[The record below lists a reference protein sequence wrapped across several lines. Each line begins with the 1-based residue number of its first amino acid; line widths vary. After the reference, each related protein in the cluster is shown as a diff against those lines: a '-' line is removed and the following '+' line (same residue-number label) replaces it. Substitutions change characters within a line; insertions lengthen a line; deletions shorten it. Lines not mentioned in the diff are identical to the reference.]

1 MGASLLVFK
10 NKSDV
15 PGCMNEEDIRE
26 VRVRAPARRMWLLTF
41 TGIAIGRHP
50 HPQMAHFALLSH
62 DRLEPARRASMG
74 RSRRKRPSFP
84 LLIHNEWAK
93 VDPLRA
99 RFNLLAGTS
108 TRFWRQRLPHC
119 HVNKGPSC
127 TAHLHGKPLR
137 EHVRRS
143 NEPFHSGLT
152 HHWSSTSSE
161 EEWPHIDGLKEA
173 AFQRSRQ
180 ARAAER
186 CE

>member
-26 VRVRAPARRMWLLTF
+26 VRVRGPARRMWLLTF

-84 LLIHNEWAK
+84 LLIHKRIGKSGSSLSSLQSLGRHKPAFLASTLA
-93 VDPLRA
+93 PLPCK
-99 RFNLLAGTS
+99 
-108 TRFWRQRLPHC
+108 QR
-119 HVNKGPSC
+119 
-127 TAHLHGKPLR
+127 
-137 EHVRRS
+137 
-143 NEPFHSGLT
+143 PFHARHTCMENPCANTSG
-152 HHWSSTSSE
+152 
-161 EEWPHIDGLKEA
+161 A
-173 AFQRSRQ
+173 ATNRFIQG
-180 ARAAER
+180 
-186 CE
+186 